1 MLYVDTSVMVKL
13 YIKEEY
19 SLEASHWIR
28 QNNEAIPLTR
38 FHELEFTNSI
48 YLKQFRTEMTN
59 EQVLLVLSKF
69 DEHQRRG
76 VYYRPQINWTDT
88 MNVALDLSQTHTK
101 TTGSRSLDILHVASA
116 LAIKADRFLTL
127 DKRQSALAGSAGLTV
142 DNCVFGVSPTVFT
155 GWA

>member
-1 MLYVDTSVMVKL
+1 VLYVDTSVMVKL

-38 FHELEFTNSI
+38 FHELEFTNAI

-101 TTGSRSLDILHVASA
+101 TTGSRSLQLSPS
-116 LAIKADRFLTL
+116 
-127 DKRQSALAGSAGLTV
+127 RQ
-142 DNCVFGVSPTVFT
+142 T
-155 GWA
+155 GF

>member
-1 MLYVDTSVMVKL
+1 VLYVDTSVIVKL

-19 SLEASHWIR
+19 SFEVSHWIR
-28 QNNEAIPLTR
+28 NNNEAIPLTR
-38 FHELEFTNSI
+38 FHELEFTNAI

-88 MNVALDLSQTHTK
+88 INFALDLSQSHTK

-116 LAIKADRFLTL
+116 LAIKAKRFLTL
-127 DKRQSALAGSAGLTV
+127 DKRQSGLAELAGLTIE
-142 DNCVFGVSPTVFT
+142 NC
-155 GWA
+155 AQ

>member
-19 SLEASHWIR
+19 SLEVSHWIR
-28 QNNEAIPLTR
+28 RNNEAIPLTR
-38 FHELEFTNSI
+38 FHELEFTNAI

-59 EQVLLVLSKF
+59 EQALLVLSKF

-76 VYYRPQINWTDT
+76 VYYRPQIDWTDT
-88 MNVALDLSQTHTK
+88 MNSALDLSQSHTK

-116 LAIKADRFLTL
+116 LAIKANRFLTL
-127 DKRQSALAGSAGLTV
+127 DKRQSALAGSAGLTI
-142 DNCVFGVSPTVFT
+142 DNCVR
-155 GWA
+155 

>member
-1 MLYVDTSVMVKL
+1 MLYVDTSVLVKL
-13 YIKEEY
+13 YIKEEF
-19 SLEASHWIR
+19 SLEVSHRIR
-28 QNNEAIPLTR
+28 RNNEAIPLTR
-38 FHELEFTNSI
+38 FHELEFTNAL

-59 EQVLLVLSKF
+59 EQALLVLSKF

-88 MNVALDLSQTHTK
+88 MNSALDLSQSHTK

-127 DKRQSALAGSAGLTV
+127 DKRQSALAGLAGLTI
-142 DNCVFGVSPTVFT
+142 DNCV
-155 GWA
+155 

>member
-28 QNNEAIPLTR
+28 RNNEAIPLTR
-38 FHELEFTNSI
+38 FHELEFTNAL

-59 EQVLLVLSKF
+59 EQALLVLSKF

-88 MNVALDLSQTHTK
+88 MNFALDLSQSHTK

-116 LAIKADRFLTL
+116 LAIKANRFLTL
-127 DKRQSALAGSAGLTV
+127 DKRQSALAGSAGLTI
-142 DNCVFGVSPTVFT
+142 DNC
-155 GWA
+155 AQ

>member
-1 MLYVDTSVMVKL
+1 MVKL

-28 QNNEAIPLTR
+28 RNNEAIPLTR
-38 FHELEFTNSI
+38 FHELEFTNAI

-59 EQVLLVLSKF
+59 EQALLVLSKF

-88 MNVALDLSQTHTK
+88 MNFALDLSQSHTK

-116 LAIKADRFLTL
+116 LAIKANRFLTL
-127 DKRQSALAGSAGLTV
+127 DKRQSALAGSAGLTI
-142 DNCVFGVSPTVFT
+142 DNCVR
-155 GWA
+155 